1 MKEHLWAVAWRPL
14 RRENVKLDGWIH
26 IADAEHGS
34 IGILVLFVERGRFAY
49 CVLRIA
55 YTLSDISAS
64 RPVNPA
70 NGRDDE
76 SEKLGHIGSAKV
88 QSVCFDFTS
97 K

>member
-1 MKEHLWAVAWRPL
+1 MP
-14 RRENVKLDGWIH
+14 NM
-26 IADAEHGS
+26 GS
-34 IGILVLFVERGRFAY
+34 IGILVLFVERGRF
-49 CVLRIA
+49 A